1 MRQVRRASWRYTRR
15 MRIVTT
21 HLGADF
27 DALGAM
33 AGAALLDPGAS
44 LVFPGSQET
53 AVRRFLATER
63 VHLPEVRLRDLR
75 RARLESALV
84 VDCSSLRR
92 LGEVGEIIVEAGCP
106 VQVIDHHPEPEDPI
120 PGADIVTAPVA
131 STCTVMVE
139 ELTRRE
145 IAVDPMTASLLLLG
159 IYEDTG
165 GLTFADT
172 TATDLRAAAA
182 MVEAGAR
189 LEWVRRYA
197 LRPLEP
203 EQLALLNQLVEG
215 ALEHRVGGVK
225 VVITVARPEE
235 RIDEAAYVVHRY
247 AEIFDLQVVIAILEL
262 PPQLIVIARSS
273 APSVDAGRLLAAIG
287 GGGHGTAA
295 AARVRERTAVEV
307 AERLLAEVDA
317 MINSGLTAAVLATPY
332 LYACPQHLT
341 VAEAKD
347 RLIRLKINAMPVRR
361 GGRLVG
367 VVTRQVLDNAIA
379 HGMGGREVPTVMRPG
394 VPEVGPD
401 ASVEE
406 VERLFMETQS
416 RLVVVRL
423 GRGWGVITRMD
434 LFRRLYQRQLDEGRR
449 VDRRLSGTRTVVHDV
464 GHRLRRGL
472 TPRMLDVLAEAGE
485 VAAGLGMRAYLVGGA
500 VRDVLLG
507 RPVEDVDIVVEGNG
521 VAVAEGLVDRL
532 GGRCHPHAPFLTA
545 AVRLDDGTTLD
556 VATARTEFYR
566 SPAALPE
573 VESSAIRLDLY
584 RRDFTINAMAIA
596 LHGTRLGDLIDFF
609 GGQRDVERRQIR
621 VLHSLSFLDDPTRAI
636 RAVRFATRLSFE
648 IAAETRQLI
657 RVAVREGVFDRLSG
671 TRLRE
676 ELALLLDESN
686 AVGAVAE
693 LDRLGLLTTVLPGVR
708 WTASMRRT
716 LQELEAM
723 LTWAE
728 LEGIVFGRRWV
739 AFVTAL
745 VARAGEDVG
754 RRLAGRLAL
763 SGRVAATVRQAHS
776 KVERIMAVAA
786 SSRRRPSE
794 VLAVV
799 EQSEPVVRL
808 VAMAAAPVAARRT
821 LHRALTEWMRVEV
834 PVTGADLVAAGAVP
848 GPALG
853 EALRRTRA
861 ALVDGSIAPPDA
873 LAHALGVVA
882 EEVSR

>member
-1 MRQVRRASWRYTRR
+1 

-53 AVRRFLATER
+53 AVRRFLAAER

-75 RARLESALV
+75 RSRLDGALV

-92 LGEVGEIIVEAGCP
+92 LGEVGELIMAAGCP
-106 VQVIDHHPEPEDPI
+106 VRIIDHHPEPDDPI
-120 PGADIVTAPVA
+120 PGAELVTAPVA
-131 STCTVMVE
+131 STCTVMAD
-139 ELTRRE
+139 ELRRRE
-145 IAVDPMTASLLLLG
+145 VAVDPVTASLLLLG

-172 TATDLRAAAA
+172 TAADMRAAAA
-182 MVEAGAR
+182 MLEAGAR

-203 EQLALLNQLVEG
+203 EQLQLLNQLVEG
-215 ALEHRVGGVK
+215 ALEHRVGAVK
-225 VVITVARPEE
+225 VVITVARPDE

-247 AEIFDLQVVIAILEL
+247 AEIFDLQVVVAILEM
-262 PPQLIVIARSS
+262 PPQLVVIARSS
-273 APSVDAGRLLAAIG
+273 APSVDAGRLLASIG

-295 AARVRERTAVEV
+295 AARVRDRTAVEI
-307 AERLLAEVDA
+307 AERLLAEVNA
-317 MINSGLTAAVLATPY
+317 MINAGLTAAALATPY
-332 LYACPQHLT
+332 LHACPQELT

-347 RLIRLKINAMPVRR
+347 RLVRLKINAMPVRR
-361 GGRLVG
+361 NGRLTG

-379 HGMGGREVPTVMRPG
+379 HGMGSRTVTTVMRPG

-416 RLVVVRL
+416 RLVVVKL
-423 GRGWGVITRMD
+423 ARGWGVITRMD

-449 VDRRLSGTRTVVHDV
+449 VDRRVSGTRTVVHDV

-472 TPRMLDVLAEAGE
+472 TPRMLEILAEAGD
-485 VAAGLGMRAYLVGGA
+485 VAEGLGMRAYLVGGA

-507 RPVEDVDIVVEGNG
+507 RAVEDVDIVVEGNG
-521 VAVAEGLVDRL
+521 VAVAEGLVARR
-532 GGRCHPHAPFLTA
+532 GGRSHPHEPFLTA

-596 LHGTRLGDLIDFF
+596 LHGARLGDLVDFF

-671 TRLRE
+671 ARLRE
-676 ELALLLDESN
+676 ELALLLDEPH

-693 LDRLGLLTTVLPGVR
+693 LDRLGLLATVLPGVR
-708 WTASMRRT
+708 WSASMRRT
-716 LQELEAM
+716 LQELDAM

-728 LEGIVFGRRWV
+728 LEGIAFGRRWM

-745 VARAGEDVG
+745 AARAGEGVG
-754 RRLAGRLAL
+754 RRLAARLAL
-763 SGRVAATVRQAHS
+763 SGRAAATVRSAHE
-776 KVERIMAVAA
+776 KVERIMAVAV
-786 SSRRRPSE
+786 SSRGRPSE
-794 VLAVV
+794 VVAAV

-808 VAMAAAPVAARRT
+808 VAMAAAPAAARRV
-821 LHRALTEWMRVEV
+821 LHRAITEWMRMRM
-834 PVTGADLVAAGAVP
+834 PVTGADLVAAGAEP

-861 ALVDGSIAPPDA
+861 ALLDGVVEPERALEHA
-873 LAHALGVVA
+873 LAVVG
-882 EEVSR
+882 EEVSG